1 MKNDATEMMEDQA
14 KDAKEI
20 AADLKNKAKAAGT
33 AAWDATRATY
43 QQVQEKTVACS
54 KATDQAIRE
63 NPYVALGVGFGVGL
77 LLGLLVT
84 DSCEESE
91 EENE

>member
-1 MKNDATEMMEDQA
+1 MKNDTTEMMEDQT

-20 AADLKNKAKAAGT
+20 AADLKNKAKAAGA

-43 QQVQEKTVACS
+43 QQAQEKTVAYS

-77 LLGLLVT
+77 LLGLLMT
-84 DSCEESE
+84 GSCEEESE
-91 EENE
+91 D